1 MDVQCRTLF
10 HSFREASVNF
20 TLLANTF
27 GANGLYEG
35 LEEGLKS
42 TSRMVLDGEFPGG
55 PGVRTWH
62 FHCWGPGFEG
72 TRILQAQQYGQK
84 KKKKSA

>member
-10 HSFREASVNF
+10 HSFRDASVNF

-42 TSRMVLDGEFPGG
+42 TSRMVLDGEFPDS
-55 PGVRTWH
+55 PGVKTWY
-62 FHCWGPGFEG
+62 FHCRGPGFEG
-72 TRILQAQQYGQK
+72 TRILQAQWHSQK
-84 KKKKSA
+84 KKKCA